1 MEFIDLP
8 WTFNLMHFV
17 CSQPNFWFLT
27 YDVLHLIHQTT
38 DQILVFKF
46 EQSHYHHFN
55 CIPSRAMFT

>member
-8 WTFNLMHFV
+8 LTFNLMHFM

-27 YDVLHLIHQTT
+27 YHTLYLIHQII

-46 EQSHYHHFN
+46 E
-55 CIPSRAMFT
+55 